1 MFQQIK
7 ENIFTLHGLFTTII
21 HVLLV
26 VGFVTCWITVQ
37 VEVLGND
44 PTAVFQSAPSSPST
58 KGKR

>member
-7 ENIFTLHGLFTTII
+7 ENIFTVHGLITSII

-26 VGFVTCWITVQ
+26 VGFVTCWITIQ

-44 PTAVFQSAPSSPST
+44 PTSVFQSEPST
-58 KGKR
+58 SSMKGKK